1 MSLDRRFVLLG
12 ASALG
17 LAAASGAR
25 ATTADRELETI
36 IAEIMR
42 SPNRPRSSRVAM
54 APLSGVLPDLSPA
67 GSERGASE
75 TQGWAARLTRLRD
88 APLTGESRDTLEAA
102 LWDLDA
108 GEEWRRDYWFQSPLS
123 ADDSALSSV
132 VERLSTAPLDTA
144 PARDVYLATLEALPP
159 YIDQIGDKVRGQRAR
174 KITQHRETVA
184 AAARQTEAML
194 AAPDKNF
201 VPAAE
206 RLKGVPPADAARFQA
221 RANAIVTEKV
231 VPGLKRLATY
241 LRDDYLPQA
250 DDAVGLWRFPGGE
263 QHYRFLMR
271 VNVTRELDPK
281 EAHLGALAA
290 VAAADA
296 DLADLRRKM
305 GVTDSAEA
313 FHAGLLTDPRW
324 KSATPQEVSAR
335 FQRPLD
341 RMKPHLSRFFEAPPS
356 TPYGAE
362 PQAPEYND
370 VLVNGRYQWPTVTD
384 PRGAYLFNGGD
395 LQNTS
400 WFWATP
406 LSYHELVPGHHLQLD
421 RIYASTTL
429 SPYRKSLALSGGVEG
444 WAEYARHLVIEA
456 GVYDDDPMGRY
467 ADRLMD
473 RRMAMMA
480 VADTGMHVHGWSLD
494 KAVEYFSTNAIT
506 KPAQQRRAMLGI
518 ATEYPA
524 FLLSY
529 WAGGEEYARLKRVC
543 RNLAGPGF
551 DVRQFHETIL
561 SGGVLPFPVIEAR
574 LRRRFD
580 PKAAVKA

>member
-1 MSLDRRFVLLG
+1 MSLDRRVVLLG

-17 LAAASGAR
+17 LAAASGAQ
-25 ATTADRELETI
+25 AAPADRELEAI
-36 IAEIMR
+36 IDEIMR

-67 GSERGASE
+67 GSERGAGE
-75 TQGWAARLTRLRD
+75 TKDWAARLAKLRD

-108 GEEWRRDYWFQSPLS
+108 GLEWRRDYWFQSPLS

-132 VERLSTAPLDTA
+132 TERLSTAPLDTA
-144 PARDVYLATLEALPP
+144 AARDVYLATLEALPP

-184 AAARQTEAML
+184 AATRQTEAML
-194 AAPDKNF
+194 VAPDKTF
-201 VPAAE
+201 IPAAE
-206 RLKGVPPADAARFQA
+206 RLKGVAPADAARFQA
-221 RANAIVTEKV
+221 RAGAIVTEKV
-231 VPGLKRLATY
+231 APALKRLATY
-241 LRDDYLPQA
+241 LRDDYLPQG

-271 VNVTRELDPK
+271 FNVTRELDPK
-281 EAHLGALAA
+281 EAHRGALAA
-290 VAAADA
+290 VAAAEA
-296 DLADLRRKM
+296 DLAELRRKM
-305 GVTDSAEA
+305 GITDSAEA
-313 FHAGLLTDPRW
+313 FHAKLLTDPRW

-362 PQAPEYND
+362 PQPAEYND

-384 PRGAYLFNGGD
+384 PRGAYLFNAGD
-395 LQNTS
+395 LATTS

-406 LSYHELVPGHHLQLD
+406 LAYHELVPGHHLQLD
-421 RIYASTTL
+421 RIYTSQTL
-429 SPYRKSLALSGGVEG
+429 APYRKSLALSGTVEG
-444 WAEYARHLVIEA
+444 WAEYARRLPIEA

-518 ATEYPA
+518 AAEYPA

-529 WAGGEEYARLKRVC
+529 WAGGEEYARLRRVC
-543 RNLAGPGF
+543 RDLTGPGF
-551 DVRQFHETIL
+551 DVRRFHETIL
-561 SGGVLPFPVIEAR
+561 SGGVLPFPVLEAR

-580 PKAAVKA
+580 PKAAAKA